1 MNPPGTPNNNH
12 SRPPSTPSTPHNDAG
27 YNAALRGASLA
38 FQRTPVPKQHQPPIT
53 PKASL
58 TSLDNGALIAATSV
72 SRDRSHSSSPPR
84 AQASRL
90 SQHTTGSSVQ
100 GGSSTAYA
108 VEPAT
113 VNQRLTQHAHL
124 TPQGYHLLPPPKQ
137 TGADPRSPSFIAATL
152 AASRSGSPN
161 PRSKA
166 QSQQNAQQA
175 SRRRRHGSVDAKSA
189 ASSVTS
195 LDIATDTSPIPSA
208 NALISMFE
216 KGEDDTDPVKTG
228 VGKPSTN
235 NRLTRAKPT
244 LRPVTP
250 PRALSPV
257 AKHDTSPRLAS
268 ALAWEKTATSPAS
281 VKEAEREHAR
291 QVPTTSI
298 GSRRRPPT
306 PPPARS
312 KGEVDISMHVE
323 PHGLRG
329 KPRATTPPSK
339 SISRSETIILS
350 PRPRRVATVENLQ
363 QTSNEAV
370 LTNQS
375 RKPPP
380 VKPKP
385 RRPTSVPGTST
396 MLDDADQ
403 VNATAALQKRPSSS
417 SSNDT
422 FVSAS
427 SAPSTCHGSPRRGRS
442 RPATPD
448 PPRPPASMRSPLP
461 PPRPSHVSNL
471 PLESLT
477 NAIVAG
483 SLASARMTPA
493 STTPSHAP
501 TPPPARKRAAHMRQ
515 TLRKPPS
522 KSDGED
528 EKSRTRR
535 RSLGKLGNRAKH
547 AHREGS
553 RRRWREEITPRERK
567 RYEGVWAS
575 NRGYL
580 LSSNQNSKN
589 TEVRGGEGTGEGD
602 GSDDGERVA
611 NIVVRDIWGRSRL
624 PFDELAE
631 VWDLVDRRGR
641 GALDKTEFVV
651 GMWLV
656 DQRLR
661 GRKIP
666 RKVGDSVWG
675 SAKGVRVPGP
685 KGEVRGKGKE
695 KRKGK
700 ERA

>member
-1 MNPPGTPNNNH
+1 MHPPGTPNNH
-12 SRPPSTPSTPHNDAG
+12 SRPPSTPSTPHNDAA

-38 FQRTPVPKQHQPPIT
+38 FQRSPVPKQQHQPSTT

-58 TSLDNGALIAATSV
+58 PSLDNGALIAATSA
-72 SRDRSHSSSPPR
+72 SRDHSPSSSPPR

-100 GGSSTAYA
+100 GGSSTPYA
-108 VEPAT
+108 VEPGI
-113 VNQRLTQHAHL
+113 VSQRLTQHAHFA
-124 TPQGYHLLPPPKQ
+124 PQGHHLLPPPKQ
-137 TGADPRSPSFIAATL
+137 TMADPRSPSFIAATL
-152 AASRSGSPN
+152 AASRSGSPS

-166 QSQQNAQQA
+166 QSQQNAQPA
-175 SRRRRHGSVDAKSA
+175 SRRRRHGSVDANST
-189 ASSVTS
+189 ASSATS
-195 LDIATDTSPIPSA
+195 LDITTDTSPIPSA

-216 KGEDDTDPVKTG
+216 RGEDDTDPVKKG
-228 VGKPSTN
+228 IGKSNAN
-235 NRLTRAKPT
+235 NKLTEAKP
-244 LRPVTP
+244 RPRPATP

-257 AKHDTSPRLAS
+257 AKHDTSPTRSAS
-268 ALAWEKTATSPAS
+268 TLAWEKAATPPAS
-281 VKEAEREHAR
+281 VKEAEREHAQ

-298 GSRRRPPT
+298 ESRRRPPT

-312 KGEVDISMHVE
+312 KGEVDISMHAK
-323 PHGLRG
+323 PPGLRA
-329 KPRATTPPSK
+329 KPRATTPPPK
-339 SISRSETIILS
+339 TISRSETVILS
-350 PRPRRVATVENLQ
+350 PQPRRAATVNLQ
-363 QTSNEAV
+363 QTSSEAI

-396 MLDDADQ
+396 MPDDAGQ
-403 VNATAALQKRPSSS
+403 VNATAALPKRPSSS

-427 SAPSTCHGSPRRGRS
+427 SAPSTHADSPRRGRS

-448 PPRPPASMRSPLP
+448 PLRPPASMRSPLP
-461 PPRPSHVSNL
+461 PPRLSHASNL

-483 SLASARMTPA
+483 SLASARMT
-493 STTPSHAP
+493 STSATPSRAP

-522 KSDGED
+522 KSDDED
-528 EKSRTRR
+528 EKSRARR
-535 RSLGKLGNRAKH
+535 RSLGKLGSKGKH

-580 LSSNQNSKN
+580 LSNGQNNN
-589 TEVRGGEGTGEGD
+589 TEAMGGEGKGEGD
-602 GSDDGERVA
+602 GGDDSERVA
-611 NIVVRDIWGRSRL
+611 NVVVRDIWGRSRL

-641 GALDKTEFVV
+641 GTLDKTEFVV

-666 RKVGDSVWG
+666 RKVSDSVWG
-675 SAKGVRVPGP
+675 SAKGVKVLGP
-685 KGEVRGKGKE
+685 KGDGKSKGKGKGKE
-695 KRKGK
+695 KG
-700 ERA
+700 RA